1 MKFCQS
7 TDEISSVELGK
18 VGKGSS
24 WKQAPWEATVCR
36 SSAGQR
42 LV

>member
-18 VGKGSS
+18 VGKGLS
-24 WKQAPWEATVCR
+24 WKLAPREAAASW
-36 SSAGQR
+36 SSTGQR